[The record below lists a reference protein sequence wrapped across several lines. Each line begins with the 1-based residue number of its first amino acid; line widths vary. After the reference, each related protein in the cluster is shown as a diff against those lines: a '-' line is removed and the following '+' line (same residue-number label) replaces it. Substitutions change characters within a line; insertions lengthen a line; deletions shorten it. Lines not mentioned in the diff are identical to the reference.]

1 MVFIC
6 IFAPMKTEHRIS
18 IVINTYNAEAHLQAV
33 LDAASGFDEIVV
45 CDMQSTD
52 HTVEIAQSRGC
63 RVVTF
68 EKCGY
73 TIVEPAR
80 QFAIDSAAYPW
91 VLVLDADE
99 LVTPALKNYLYGHIR
114 RLDCAEGIAIPRKN
128 YFMGRFMHAS
138 YPDYILRFFR
148 KDVTRWPPLIHASPI
163 VTGQVIRIPRARKD
177 LAFEHLANDTIAMRC
192 QKTNVYS
199 DNEVGRRM
207 NKRYGTGALIG
218 RPLFRF
224 FRSYILKGGIR
235 DGVPGL
241 IYAAWEAI
249 YQFTVVAKIIE
260 ARKSSKA

>member
-1 MVFIC
+1 MLK
-6 IFAPMKTEHRIS
+6 MEQGKIS
-18 IVINTYNAEAHLQAV
+18 VVIHTYNSELHLRRV
-33 LDAASGFDEIVV
+33 LESVREFDEVVV
-45 CDMQSTD
+45 CDMGSTD
-52 HTVEIAQSRGC
+52 GTLPLAAEYGC
-63 RVVTF
+63 KVVMHP
-68 EKCGY
+68 KIP
-73 TIVEPAR
+73 IVEPAR
-80 QFAIDSAAYPW
+80 NFAIRAATHPW
-91 VLVLDADE
+91 VLIVDSDE
-99 LVTPALKNYLYGHIR
+99 LVQPALCAYLY
-114 RLDCAEGIAIPRKN
+114 RLVGSENPPNAVRMARKN

-148 KDVTRWPPLIHASPI
+148 KDVTQWPPVIHASPI
-163 VTGQVIRIPRARKD
+163 VTGRVIRIPRARKD

-192 QKTNVYS
+192 RKTNVYS

-260 ARKSSKA
+260 ARKNGKV

>member
-6 IFAPMKTEHRIS
+6 IFVRMKTEHRIS
-18 IVINTYNAEAHLQAV
+18 VVINTYNAEAHLAEV
-33 LDAASGFDEIVV
+33 IEAASGFDEIVV
-45 CDMQSTD
+45 CDMESTD
-52 HTVEIAQSRGC
+52 GTVEIARNKGC

-68 EKCGY
+68 EKHDY

-80 QFAIDSAAYPW
+80 QFAINCAAYPW

-99 LVTPALKNYLYGHIR
+99 LVTPALKDYLYEHIR
-114 RLDCAEGIAIPRKN
+114 QPACAEGIAIPRKN

-148 KDVTRWPPLIHASPI
+148 KDITQWPPVIHTSPI
-163 VTGQVIRIPRARKD
+163 VTGRVIRIPRTRRD

-192 QKTNVYS
+192 RKTNVYS

-207 NKRYGTGALIG
+207 NKRYGATALIG

-241 IYAAWEAI
+241 IYATWEAI

-260 ARKSSKA
+260 ARKNGKV